1 MLSQSPDVT
10 RFDLSCLKVIL
21 SGGSLLSAT
30 IRMEAFERIPSLR
43 YIRESYG
50 LNECGLVT
58 LTYPR
63 EKKNSVPGGIKVSFI
78 CNMSHMSRIHLA
90 APVPDET
97 RAKETRERLN
107 SAKTNSNF
115 EIAAHFH
122 NIQSEGKSAPI

>member
-30 IRMEAFERIPSLR
+30 IRMDAFERIPSLR

-78 CNMSHMSRIHLA
+78 YCLPQKLRTHLA
-90 APVPDET
+90 AAVPDET
-97 RAKETRERLN
+97 SNLN
-107 SAKTNSNF
+107 NLKYDS
-115 EIAAHFH
+115 IAGVYF
-122 NIQSEGKSAPI
+122 ICCKKLRDIISF